1 MSGRLLNLL
10 RRILAAGVLL
20 LVPLPAALGLA
31 PEEPE
36 VDDPESMV
44 RGMQIPDPLG
54 ERADEGDWNAPNLEW
69 PFGIPRWL
77 EEPTGGRNLVQ
88 RFSRGAPRDID
99 SNAQSQER

>member
-20 LVPLPAALGLA
+20 LGPLPAAFGLA

-36 VDDPESMV
+36 VNDPESVV
-44 RGMQIPDPLG
+44 RGMQILDPIG
-54 ERADEGDWNAPNLEW
+54 DGADDGGWNAPNAEW

-77 EEPTGGRNLVQ
+77 EEPTGVRNLVQ
-88 RFSRGAPRDID
+88 RFSRGAARDID
-99 SNAQSQER
+99 SIAQSQER

>member
-20 LVPLPAALGLA
+20 LVPLPAAFGLA

-36 VDDPESMV
+36 VNDPESVV
-44 RGMQIPDPLG
+44 RGMQILDPIG
-54 ERADEGDWNAPNLEW
+54 DGADDGGWNAPDPEW

-77 EEPTGGRNLVQ
+77 EEPTSGRNLVQ
-88 RFSRGAPRDID
+88 RFSKGAPHD
-99 SNAQSQER
+99 SDSKARSQGR